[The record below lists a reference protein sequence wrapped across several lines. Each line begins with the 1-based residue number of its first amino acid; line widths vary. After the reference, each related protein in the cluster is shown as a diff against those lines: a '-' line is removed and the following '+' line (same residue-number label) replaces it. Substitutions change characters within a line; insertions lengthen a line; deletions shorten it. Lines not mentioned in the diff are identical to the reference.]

1 MQKSEEDK
9 IFTEYLR
16 ENGLI
21 MGDSEPYLETY
32 EPLRNTLDFQSYLLR
47 RVFRKLCDAFCQ
59 SVSDIFRRT
68 RRKVRA
74 MNDKRRNK
82 KKK

>member
-16 ENGLI
+16 KNGLT

-32 EPLRNTLDFQSYLLR
+32 EPLMKTSLEKEIITQALPFGAA
-47 RVFRKLCDAFCQ
+47 VK
-59 SVSDIFRRT
+59 
-68 RRKVRA
+68 
-74 MNDKRRNK
+74 KREI
-82 KKK
+82 

>member
-1 MQKSEEDK
+1 MMQKSEEDK

-47 RVFRKLCDAFCQ
+47 RVFRKLYDALRLLF
-59 SVSDIFRRT
+59 
-68 RRKVRA
+68 KVRREE
-74 MNDKRRNK
+74 DKTGSRQPGK
-82 KKK
+82 

>member
-1 MQKSEEDK
+1 MMQKSEEDK

-47 RVFRKLCDAFCQ
+47 RVFRKLCDALRLLF
-59 SVSDIFRRT
+59 
-68 RRKVRA
+68 KVRREE
-74 MNDKRRNK
+74 DKTGSRQPGK
-82 KKK
+82 

>member
-1 MQKSEEDK
+1 MMQKSEEDK

-21 MGDSEPYLETY
+21 MGDSEPYLEMY

-47 RVFRKLCDAFCQ
+47 RTFRKLCDTFKQ
-59 SVSDIFRRT
+59 SITEMFGRAY
-68 RRKVRA
+68 RK
-74 MNDKRRNK
+74 
-82 KKK
+82 